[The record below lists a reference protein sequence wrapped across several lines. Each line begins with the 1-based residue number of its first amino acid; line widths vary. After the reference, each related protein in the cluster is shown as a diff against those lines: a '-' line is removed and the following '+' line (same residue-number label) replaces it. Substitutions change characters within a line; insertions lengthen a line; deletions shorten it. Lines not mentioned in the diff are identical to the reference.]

1 MRIRT
6 KIFVSHAVLLTTVT
20 LVCFAIVAMLTAK
33 QDDRRQLKTS
43 YEQLRNINLVAAEAN
58 RLSEQIAELFILGGQ
73 EADILDAREAL
84 YGRLAQQRE
93 LIEREHLL
101 AGEPGATWGGID
113 RIQAMEGLVAQIDV
127 SRKELQAHLDAGR
140 RTEAERIYSRDFENR
155 LDRVLGSMIEQ
166 AMARERDEVENALD
180 SSQRLSEQSMALAVA
195 LVFIV
200 ATLGMANVMVLN
212 RTILRPV
219 AALSSGAEAVGRGD
233 LAHVVGSDTADE
245 LGQLASRFNAMTRQ
259 LKEQR
264 DFLMRAKATL
274 TDEVE
279 ARTRDLRE
287 RTEELECT
295 NDKLRAIDASRA
307 SFFADISHEL
317 RTPLTILRGQA
328 EVTLRDPAAE
338 PAELR
343 DALAAVVRKAAQ
355 VGRIVD
361 DLLFLARSESGSIL
375 VRREAVDL
383 QEVLGDVLLDG
394 ADMGSKSGVRILPR
408 QPTEP
413 VIVRGDADRLRQ
425 AILIALDNAMKLAPA
440 GSTVEIE
447 LRRDND
453 CAVVAVHD
461 DGPGF
466 TEEEIGSAFT
476 RFYRGRP
483 SPGRSG
489 RGLGLGLSIA
499 KWIVDQHDGMIRI
512 VNARDVG
519 ATVEIEVPLAAVAA

>member
-1 MRIRT
+1 
-6 KIFVSHAVLLTTVT
+6 
-20 LVCFAIVAMLTAK
+20 
-33 QDDRRQLKTS
+33 
-43 YEQLRNINLVAAEAN
+43 
-58 RLSEQIAELFILGGQ
+58 
-73 EADILDAREAL
+73 
-84 YGRLAQQRE
+84 
-93 LIEREHLL
+93 
-101 AGEPGATWGGID
+101 
-113 RIQAMEGLVAQIDV
+113 
-127 SRKELQAHLDAGR
+127 
-140 RTEAERIYSRDFENR
+140 
-155 LDRVLGSMIEQ
+155 
-166 AMARERDEVENALD
+166 
-180 SSQRLSEQSMALAVA
+180 
-195 LVFIV
+195 
-200 ATLGMANVMVLN
+200 
-212 RTILRPV
+212 
-219 AALSSGAEAVGRGD
+219 
-233 LAHVVGSDTADE
+233 
-245 LGQLASRFNAMTRQ
+245 
-259 LKEQR
+259 
-264 DFLMRAKATL
+264 MRAKATL

-295 NDKLRAIDASRA
+295 NEKLRAIDASRA

-338 PAELR
+338 PGELR

-453 CAVVAVHD
+453 FAVVAVHD

-483 SPGRSG
+483 STGRSG